1 MKLRLALAVLVS
13 LTAITACAPTQ
24 PQVAVHSAPKT
35 PLPPQTPV
43 VPFGDAGKHQLM
55 VKDLMRYVIN
65 PAAENFW
72 QWGGEV
78 DGKVRTPTTEA
89 EWNDALAAAS
99 TIMEASNILAKDPR
113 AQIDPKWAQWAA
125 DLNNA
130 GAAGIKTV
138 QARNGEAVFDA
149 GSDMFEA
156 CAACHGKYIRSQL
169 NPKGLQP
176 LPNGAQ
182 PKQMQSYGPQALP

>member
-1 MKLRLALAVLVS
+1 MKLRLALIGVLS
-13 LTAITACAPTQ
+13 LTAFTGCAQ
-24 PQVAVHSAPKT
+24 PPPVVAVHSAPKT

-43 VPFGDAGKHQLM
+43 VPFGEAGKHQLI

-78 DGKVRTPTTEA
+78 DGKVRTPTTDA

-99 TIMEASNILAKDPR
+99 TIMAASNILATDPR
-113 AQIDPKWAQWAA
+113 AQTDPKWAQWAA

-169 NPKGLQP
+169 NPRGLP
-176 LPNGAQ
+176 ALPDGSQ
-182 PKQMQSYGPQALP
+182 PKNLQSYGPDKLP